1 MIGTSANLPYGYW
14 IRLIDLLYALMLPS
28 GNDAACLLAEA
39 FGLLMFYEKIKP
51 EENLYEN
58 IVSIDLTSYES
69 TANFS
74 NQFIKEMNR
83 KCKML
88 GLYNTSFTNPHGM
101 TTSVNVSSAKDLLT
115 LSVYCHKNPL
125 FMKIASAK

>member
-1 MIGTSANLPYGYW
+1 
-14 IRLIDLLYALMLPS
+14 
-28 GNDAACLLAEA
+28 
-39 FGLLMFYEKIKP
+39 MFYEKIKP

-74 NQFIKEMNR
+74 SQFVKAMNR

-88 GLYNTSFTNPHGM
+88 GLATTNFTNPHGM

-115 LSVYCHKNPL
+115 LSIYCHKNAQ
-125 FMKIASAK
+125 FMKIASAKEYVTCIFQMPEDDASEGIELEWRNTNRLL